1 MIPEV
6 PAGLLAAIS
15 VRGVDLSVWPP
26 RHDPGYLPG
35 ADEPSWLP
43 EVETADPEQ
52 RDLVVLHKLRGQI
65 RYAWEHTAFYRR
77 HWEAA
82 GVTPDTLRTLD
93 DLRLF
98 PVVTK
103 ADLRASQAAS
113 PPYGEHLGV
122 DPGEVFHV
130 HGTSGTTGRPTVFG
144 LSRGDWERAGEAHA
158 RIMWGAGIRPSDTV
172 MICSFFSLYMGS
184 WGALAGTERLGATA
198 LPFGAG
204 VPGQTA
210 RAVEWAAELRPSA
223 FYGTPSYALRLA
235 EVAREEGVD
244 PRNLGFR
251 VLFFSGEP
259 GAGIDAT
266 KRVIEKT
273 FGGSCIDMGTMAEMT
288 PWMTNAECTE
298 RTGMHLY
305 QDIVHAEVCDPE
317 TYEPLP
323 YGSTGTPVYTHLE
336 RTSQPM
342 IRLVSGDR
350 ALWVD
355 DPCRCGRTYPRLPG
369 GLHGRY
375 DDMLIIK
382 GVNVYPSAIEDV
394 LRAVDG
400 FGGEFRIVAARDEAV
415 DRLIVRVEH
424 GAAGSGGTKRSAVG
438 GEIAERLRR
447 RIGVG
452 AVVELVV
459 PGSLERT
466 EFKSRRVIDDRD
478 LYQSMS
484 RSVR

>member
-1 MIPEV
+1 M
-6 PAGLLAAIS
+6 S
-15 VRGVDLSVWPP
+15 VADLITAVTRRGVDLSEWPP
-26 RHDPGYLPG
+26 RYDAGYLPDG
-35 ADEPSWLP
+35 NDDTWLP
-43 EVETADPEQ
+43 ELEKADPDL
-52 RDLVVLHKLRGQI
+52 RDEIVFHKLRGQI

-77 HWEAA
+77 HWEGA
-82 GVTPDTLRTLD
+82 GVTPDTLQTLD
-93 DLRLF
+93 DLGRF

-103 ADLRASQAAS
+103 ADLRRSQAAA
-113 PPYGEHLGV
+113 PPFGEHLGV
-122 DPGEVFHV
+122 RPDEVFHM

-144 LSRGDWERAGEAHA
+144 LSRGDWERTSEAHA

-172 MICSFFSLYMGS
+172 MICSFFSLYLGS

-210 RAVEWAAELRPSA
+210 RAVEWAAELRPSV

-235 EVAREEGVD
+235 EVARQENVD
-244 PRNLGFR
+244 PRDLGFR
-251 VLFFSGEP
+251 ILFFSGEP
-259 GAGIDAT
+259 GAGIPTT
-266 KRVIEKT
+266 KRTIEET
-273 FGGSCIDMGTMAEMT
+273 FGGSCIDMGTMAEMM

-305 QDIVHAEVCDPE
+305 QDLVYAQVCDPE

-350 ALWVD
+350 ARWIGE
-355 DPCRCGRTYPRLPG
+355 PCSCGRTYPRLPD

-375 DDMLIIK
+375 DDMLVIK
-382 GVNVYPSAIEDV
+382 GVNVYPSAIEDA
-394 LRAVDG
+394 LRGISG
-400 FGGEFRIVAARDEAV
+400 FGGEFRVIASRQATV

-424 GAAGSGGTKRSAVG
+424 AAALGADDAISRAGDEVT
-438 GEIAERLRR
+438 EHLRR

-452 AVVELVV
+452 AVVELVG
-459 PGSLERT
+459 PGTLERT
-466 EFKSRRVIDDRD
+466 EFKARRVIDDRD
-478 LYQSMS
+478 LHDSMS
-484 RSVR
+484 RGER